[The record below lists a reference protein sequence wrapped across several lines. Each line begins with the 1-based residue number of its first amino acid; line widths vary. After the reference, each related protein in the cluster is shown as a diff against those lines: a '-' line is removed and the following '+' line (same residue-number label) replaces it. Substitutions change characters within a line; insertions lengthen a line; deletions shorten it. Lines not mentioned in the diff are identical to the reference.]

1 MTATVHPQTAS
12 DVLRDAQRALN
23 GDTMSIGE
31 LVEALGVASYTPL
44 VLLPALALVSPLS
57 GVPGFTT
64 VCGLM
69 IAIVSLQQMME
80 RPKLWLPGWVRR
92 ASVATHK
99 ARKGM
104 SWLMR
109 PVRCLDRVTQ
119 RRLHGLVTPPV
130 VRFPQG
136 ICFGLGAIMPVLEVI
151 PFSSSIAGAI
161 IAVLTTG
168 IFMGDGLLVMIGLL
182 VAAAIAGGLVV
193 LF

>member
-1 MTATVHPQTAS
+1 
-12 DVLRDAQRALN
+12 
-23 GDTMSIGE
+23 MSVGE

-44 VLLPALALVSPLS
+44 VMLPALALVSPLS

-64 VCGLM
+64 VCGLL
-69 IAIVSLQQMME
+69 IASVTLQQIME
-80 RPKLWLPGWVRR
+80 RPTLWLPSWMRR

-99 ARKGM
+99 ARKSM

-109 PVRCLDRVTQ
+109 PVQWLDRVTQ
-119 RRLHGLVTPPV
+119 RRLHGLVSPPL
-130 VRFPQG
+130 VRLPQG
-136 ICFGLGAIMPVLEVI
+136 VCFGFGVIMPVLEVI

-168 IFMGDGLLVMIGLL
+168 MFMGDGLLVLAGLL
-182 VAAAIAGGLVV
+182 VAAGIAGGFVV